1 MADTPA
7 GTVTFRL
14 SVDLGLYM
22 LGKRYIYAKRGGLWR
37 AKTAGGESAR
47 EKQKAEKKNS
57 RSSYFRRET
66 SNIQSGILNNRP
78 HLQEFTD
85 SNGEIFRILLKETD
99 KIF

>member
-78 HLQEFTD
+78 HH
-85 SNGEIFRILLKETD
+85 
-99 KIF
+99 

>member
-47 EKQKAEKKNS
+47 EKQ
-57 RSSYFRRET
+57 
-66 SNIQSGILNNRP
+66 
-78 HLQEFTD
+78 
-85 SNGEIFRILLKETD
+85 
-99 KIF
+99 

>member
-7 GTVTFRL
+7 GTMTFRL

-47 EKQKAEKKNS
+47 EKQKTEKKIRGVPIS
-57 RSSYFRRET
+57 VERHR
-66 SNIQSGILNNRP
+66 
-78 HLQEFTD
+78 
-85 SNGEIFRILLKETD
+85 IFRVES
-99 KIF
+99 